1 MKFLTSFI
9 CSALALAC
17 TSEASSCKE
26 FYIGKGTASKLDELN
41 VKYLQAIEDGNQT
54 KIVELAS
61 EKGDILMTLA

>member
-26 FYIGKGTASKLDELN
+26 FYIGKGTASALDELN
-41 VKYLQAIEDGNQT
+41 AKYHKAREDGDKT
-54 KIVELAS
+54 KIDKLA
-61 EKGDILMTLA
+61 